1 MNIGII
7 AHNSKKSLIEDF
19 CIAYKGILMKH
30 EVYATGTTGRR
41 IEEVTN
47 LHVHKFLPG
56 SVGGDK
62 QFTEMIERGDMD
74 MVIFFYNPTMINP
87 KEPDVYKIIRTCD
100 QYKNSKD
107 ENKTNMRVIAGKCR
121 SLPLKTVPGRQTR
134 PTTDRIKETLFNM
147 LQPYLPD
154 ARFLDLFAGSGAIG
168 IEALSRGAERAWFVE
183 QNKAA
188 ADCIRQ
194 NLKFTKLEQQA
205 VLLPMEAHAALQSL
219 QGQEPFD
226 CIFMDPPY
234 DKGLEKDVLYA
245 FRDASFIGE
254 DTLIIV
260 EASLNTDFDWAED
273 AGYEILKKK
282 IYKTNVHVFLTPKS
296 KHEGVKES

>member
-100 QYKNSKD
+100 QYNIPNCGVSDFGTCKRRFGLERAVESRLIHQ
-107 ENKTNMRVIAGKCR
+107 T
-121 SLPLKTVPGRQTR
+121 KTVRTKIR
-134 PTTDRIKETLFNM
+134 PT
-147 LQPYLPD
+147 
-154 ARFLDLFAGSGAIG
+154 
-168 IEALSRGAERAWFVE
+168 
-183 QNKAA
+183 
-188 ADCIRQ
+188 
-194 NLKFTKLEQQA
+194 
-205 VLLPMEAHAALQSL
+205 
-219 QGQEPFD
+219 
-226 CIFMDPPY
+226 
-234 DKGLEKDVLYA
+234 
-245 FRDASFIGE
+245 
-254 DTLIIV
+254 
-260 EASLNTDFDWAED
+260 
-273 AGYEILKKK
+273 
-282 IYKTNVHVFLTPKS
+282 
-296 KHEGVKES
+296 